1 MRLQSITCGLAALGL
16 AAAMAS
22 SAMAADTVKPE
33 FIMKYATGN
42 PTDPMTPGWTT
53 HLVLAKEIERRSH
66 GRIKV
71 ELYPNGQLGGIEATV
86 NMVQQNI
93 IQASDPST
101 GAFATTY
108 PPVQVFS
115 IPYLFPDRDVAWKV
129 LDGPFGKSMIED
141 MAAKTGI
148 RPLMWSE
155 NGGFRN
161 YSNSK
166 RVIHS
171 PADMVGLKIRTM
183 NNPVDMEI
191 VKALGASPTPIPWA
205 ELYTSLQTG
214 VVDGQEN
221 SITTFMVPKLEE
233 VQKYMTLDGHVYSV
247 NCAIISEKFYQSLP
261 DDLKA
266 VVQQSA
272 YIALAVN
279 RGLVVGN
286 EVSAIDYL
294 EKQGMQIYTPT
305 LKEKQEFKDAVSKPA
320 LDWLRQ
326 NVDAKWID
334 GIQNAAKQAEKDLGY
349 PQQ

>member
-1 MRLQSITCGLAALGL
+1 MRLQSIMRGLTVLGLAALMTSGTV
-16 AAAMAS
+16 AAN
-22 SAMAADTVKPE
+22 AAEPE

-71 ELYPNGQLGGIEATV
+71 EMHPNGQLGGIEATV

-115 IPYLFPDRDVAWKV
+115 IPYLFPDREVAWKV
-129 LDGPFGKSMIED
+129 LDGPFGRELMDD

-166 RVIHS
+166 RTIHS

-233 VQKYMTLDGHVYSV
+233 VQKFMTLDGHVYSV

-266 VVQQSA
+266 AVLQSA
-272 YIALAVN
+272 EVALAVN
-279 RGLVVGN
+279 RGLVVAN
-286 EVSAIDYL
+286 EVSALDYL
-294 EKQGMQIYTPT
+294 QQQGVEIYTPT
-305 LKEKQEFKDAVSKPA
+305 LEEKQEFRDAVSKPA

-326 NVDAKWID
+326 NIDAKWVD
-334 GIQNAAKQAEKDLGY
+334 GILAAAKQAEQDLGY